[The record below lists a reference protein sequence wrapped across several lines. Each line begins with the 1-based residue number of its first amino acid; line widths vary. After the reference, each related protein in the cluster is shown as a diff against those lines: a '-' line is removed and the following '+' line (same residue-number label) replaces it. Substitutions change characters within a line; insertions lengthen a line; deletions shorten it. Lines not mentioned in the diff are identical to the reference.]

1 MGIGLLPSL
10 VYGSWGGPEEA
21 TTEPA
26 RSTQDTEPQFF
37 WRGSRC
43 PATTVYEETYMF
55 GTGDCQ

>member
-21 TTEPA
+21 AQSQLGAHRTPK
-26 RSTQDTEPQFF
+26 RRFF
-37 WRGSRC
+37 GRGPRC